1 MSYQA
6 LNLVIQIHLLG
17 TKAPNTP
24 RKMRDCETSKGH
36 HNTDNG
42 RKHRRQSEKALS
54 SLFVDFFYSQ
64 QKNKVIKLLGI
75 LNLINSRLTNRN
87 VTG

>member
-1 MSYQA
+1 
-6 LNLVIQIHLLG
+6 
-17 TKAPNTP
+17 
-24 RKMRDCETSKGH
+24 MRDCETSKGH